1 MALPPRSG
9 ASTLDQMPPS
19 PGSVGSNP
27 GTSPTP
33 PSGGPPAG
41 PADPAAAGPVGLDAL
56 GGPAPL
62 QIGSGQLPQEVLQG
76 VMQVGQDLSQ
86 KIDALAQVTPDLG
99 ADWQAVKQLL
109 LATLAK
115 LLVNGAP
122 PAGAADAGTAFPG
135 VTGGM
140 DRGRPF

>member
-19 PGSVGSNP
+19 PGSVGSNT
-27 GTSPTP
+27 GVSPTP
-33 PSGGPPAG
+33 PPSGPS
-41 PADPAAAGPVGLDAL
+41 DPAAPGLDAMA
-56 GGPAPL
+56 GSEPL
-62 QIGSGQLPQEVLQG
+62 QIGSGQLPQEVLEG
-76 VMQVGQDLSQ
+76 VMQVGQKVTEQL
-86 KIDALAQVTPDLG
+86 DALAQITPDLG
-99 ADWQAVKQLL
+99 ADWQAIKQLL

-115 LLVNGAP
+115 LLTSGAP
-122 PAGAADAGTAFPG
+122 PASPDGTGSAFPG

>member
-27 GTSPTP
+27 GTSPVP
-33 PSGGPPAG
+33 PPGPPDAAG
-41 PADPAAAGPVGLDAL
+41 GDPAAPGLDAMA
-56 GGPAPL
+56 GSTPL
-62 QIGSGQLPQEVLQG
+62 QIGSGQLPQEILQG
-76 VMQVGQDLSQ
+76 VMQVGQDLSD
-86 KIDALAQVTPDLG
+86 KIDSLAQITPDLG
-99 ADWQAVKQLL
+99 ADWQAIKQLL

-122 PAGAADAGTAFPG
+122 PASPAGAGSAFPG